1 MSEVGSL
8 LSRWMLFVDGENLT
22 FRAQKLADREGVAL
36 VPGRYFLKDT
46 FVWLPSSIAT
56 LALPGA
62 AEHYLQPNAIRAH
75 YYTSVVGDEE
85 KIRSVKNHLW
95 EMNFQP
101 TVFKKRKQTDR
112 SKGVDIALT
121 TDLLSGAYNN
131 NFDRAVLVAGDGDY
145 VPLINEVK
153 RLGKVVHVLFFE
165 NEGLSDD
172 LCLASDYLW
181 GGFEQMFLTQWRKAS
196 QGEWPSGE

>member
-1 MSEVGSL
+1 
-8 LSRWMLFVDGENLT
+8 
-22 FRAQKLADREGVAL
+22 
-36 VPGRYFLKDT
+36 
-46 FVWLPSSIAT
+46 
-56 LALPGA
+56 
-62 AEHYLQPNAIRAH
+62 
-75 YYTSVVGDEE
+75 
-85 KIRSVKNHLW
+85 
-95 EMNFQP
+95 MNFQP

>member
-1 MSEVGSL
+1 
-8 LSRWMLFVDGENLT
+8 MLFVDGENLT
-22 FRAQKLADREGVAL
+22 FRAQKLAEREGVAL
-36 VPGRYFLKDT
+36 APGPYYLRDT
-46 FVWLPSSIAT
+46 FVWMPPT
-56 LALPGA
+56 KGTQALPGA

-85 KIRSVKNHLW
+85 KIRSVKDYLW
-95 EMNFQP
+95 RINFQP
-101 TVFKKRKQTDR
+101 SVFKKRKQDDK

-172 LCLASDYLW
+172 LRLASDYLW
-181 GGFEQMFLTQWRKAS
+181 GGFEQMFLEQWRINS
-196 QGEWPSGE
+196 